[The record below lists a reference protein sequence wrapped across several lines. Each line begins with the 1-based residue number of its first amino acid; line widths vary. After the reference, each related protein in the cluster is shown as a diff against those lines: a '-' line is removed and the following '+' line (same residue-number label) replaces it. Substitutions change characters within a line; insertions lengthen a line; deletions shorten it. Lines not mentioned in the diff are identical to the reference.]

1 MLFDTFILLKGLEKI
16 TSKTQD
22 KIKMIE
28 MKRKALNIKNWP
40 KAIDW
45 TYDASGQ
52 RVPVYVCKLFIDAE
66 KQMLKMFGL
75 KNQSFLASTKNYVN
89 ARICMSPPEA
99 RIAAKEFI
107 QQILRKGGVRNL
119 VNKSEKKSFHR
130 LKRIKELSEKP
141 IFYRLKGLSDKSLS
155 RLWQQLCL
163 IFRDFFAPL
172 VLCESVNWYL
182 EELIWDGLDS
192 LKNDRQKRKFFEILT
207 TTTSRQYRV
216 KADEF
221 LLKIAILIKKNKRL
235 KSVFLT
241 KDLDQILSLK
251 KINQLLKKHSHQF
264 YWINNNY
271 VDTYYLDEKFFVN
284 ELLKIIQ
291 QKDILKRLKNIQQRS
306 YLVKKQKE
314 KILKWLKIKGKRDYR
329 NIVFWLDHLIYWTD
343 MRKQGVARL
352 AHFFNLLLKEIAKR
366 NSLNINKVGCLTAKE
381 IQRLIIR
388 HKMDKKLLAQR
399 KKACVFLYD
408 DRARKKFFSLEGV
421 TALAFEKR
429 VAPRFIKKGKKE
441 YKGMPVSPGKVI
453 GKVRLLK
460 SVLEVATLKK
470 GEILV
475 TGNTTPDFLPAMKK
489 ASAIL
494 TEKGGATCHAAIV
507 AREIKKPCVVGV
519 RNLISVFKTGD
530 KIEVDANKGL
540 VKIIK

>member
-1 MLFDTFILLKGLEKI
+1 MTKQAVNKSS
-16 TSKTQD
+16 THNT
-22 KIKMIE
+22 
-28 MKRKALNIKNWP
+28 KNWL

-45 TYDASGQ
+45 IYDAPGQ

-66 KQMLKMFGL
+66 KQMIKMFGL

-107 QQILRKGGVRNL
+107 QQTLKKGGVRNL

-130 LKRIKELSEKP
+130 LKRIKELTEKP

-163 IFRDFFAPL
+163 SFRDFFAPL
-172 VLCESVNWYL
+172 VLCESINWYL
-182 EELIWDGLDS
+182 EELIWNGLDN
-192 LKNDRQKRKFFEILT
+192 LKDDCQKRKFFEILT
-207 TTTSRQYRV
+207 TTTFQQYRV
-216 KADEF
+216 RAEEF

-241 KDLDQILSLK
+241 KNLDDILSLK
-251 KINQLLKKHSHQF
+251 KNNQLLKRYSRQF

-284 ELLKIIQ
+284 ELLEIIQ
-291 QKDILKRLKNIQQRS
+291 QDDILKRLKNIQQRS
-306 YLVKKQKE
+306 SLVKKQKK
-314 KILKWLKIKGKRDYR
+314 KILKQLKIKGKRDYR

-343 MRKQGVARL
+343 MRKQGVAQL
-352 AHFFNLLLKEIAKR
+352 AYFFNLLLKEIAKR
-366 NSLNINKVGCLTAKE
+366 NSLSINEARCLTPEE
-381 IQRLIIR
+381 IQRLVVT
-388 HKMDKKLLAQR
+388 HKVDKKLLAKR
-399 KKACVFLYD
+399 KKACVFLYSN
-408 DRARKKFFSLEGV
+408 RAREKFFSLEGSK
-421 TALAFEKR
+421 ALAFEKR
-429 VAPRFIKKGKKE
+429 VAPRFVRRDKNE
-441 YKGMPVSPGKVI
+441 YKGMSVSPGRVI

-460 SVLEVATLKK
+460 SVLLIATFKK

-475 TGNTTPDFLPAMKK
+475 TGNTTPDFLPAIKK

-494 TEKGGATCHAAIV
+494 TEKGGSTCHAAII
-507 AREIKKPCVVGV
+507 ARELKKPCIVGIK
-519 RNLISVFKTGD
+519 NLISVLKTGD
-530 KIEVDANKGL
+530 KIEVDADKGL

>member
-1 MLFDTFILLKGLEKI
+1 MTKQAANKSSMSN
-16 TSKTQD
+16 T
-22 KIKMIE
+22 
-28 MKRKALNIKNWP
+28 RNWP

-45 TYDASGQ
+45 TYDAPGQ

-66 KQMLKMFGL
+66 KQMIKMFGL

-99 RIAAKEFI
+99 RIAVKEFI

-130 LKRIKELSEKP
+130 LKRIKELTEKP
-141 IFYRLKGLSDKSLS
+141 IFYQLKGLSDKSLS

-163 IFRDFFAPL
+163 SFRDFFAPL
-172 VLCESVNWYL
+172 VLCESINWYL
-182 EELIWDGLDS
+182 EEFIWDGLDN
-192 LKNDRQKRKFFEILT
+192 LKDNRQKRKFFEILT

-216 KADEF
+216 KAEEF
-221 LLKIAILIKKNKRL
+221 LFKIAILIKKNKHL

-241 KDLDQILSLK
+241 KNFDHILSFK
-251 KINQLLKKHSHQF
+251 KINQLLKRCSRQF

-284 ELLKIIQ
+284 ELLEIIQ
-291 QKDILKRLKNIQQRS
+291 QEDILRRLKNIQQRS

-314 KILKWLKIKGKRDYR
+314 KILKQLKIKGKRDYR

-352 AHFFNLLLKEIAKR
+352 AYFFNLLLKEIAER
-366 NSLNINKVGCLTAKE
+366 NSLSINEIRCLTPEE
-381 IQRLIIR
+381 IEKLIIA
-388 HKMDKKLLAQR
+388 HKVDKKFLAQR
-399 KKACVFLYD
+399 KKACIFLYSNKV
-408 DRARKKFFSLEGV
+408 REKFFSLEGAA
-421 TALAFEKR
+421 ALAFEKQ
-429 VAPRFIKKGKKE
+429 VASQPIKRGKNE

-460 SVLEVATLKK
+460 SVLEVATLKR

-475 TGNTTPDFLPAMKK
+475 TGNTTPDFLPAMEK

-494 TEKGGATCHAAIV
+494 TEKGGSTCHAAIV
-507 AREIKKPCVVGV
+507 AREIKKPCVVGI